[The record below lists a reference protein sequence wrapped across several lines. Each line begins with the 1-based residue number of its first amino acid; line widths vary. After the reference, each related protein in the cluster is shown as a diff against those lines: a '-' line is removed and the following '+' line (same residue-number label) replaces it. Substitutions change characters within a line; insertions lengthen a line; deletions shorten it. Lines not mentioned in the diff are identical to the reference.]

1 MYQGSAL
8 GYSQYDRDMAMYR
21 GDLGYM
27 WEWRDRVRDRSDV
40 RPQQGEVRY
49 IPNRYFNSM
58 NRGNPQDLMQVDMKR
73 GCENQMFDTSDRV
86 SQMNEGYGYPQ
97 RVNPMMRVDQTRG
110 QPLQPLQP
118 MQPLQPLQP
127 AMQERQGNN
136 PFWINESGRSN
147 YLYRCEEGVR
157 HRMRQG
163 DHGTSSRRREEAV

>member
-8 GYSQYDRDMAMYR
+8 DYSQYDRDMAMYR

-27 WEWRDRVRDRSDV
+27 WEWRDHVRDRSEV
-40 RPQQGEVRY
+40 RPQQSEVRY

-58 NRGNPQDLMQVDMKR
+58 NRGNPQDLMQVEEKR
-73 GCENQMFDTSDRV
+73 VCENQMFDNSDRV

-97 RVNPMMRVDQTRG
+97 RVNPMMRVDQTHV

-118 MQPLQPLQP
+118 LQPTLQP
-127 AMQERQGNN
+127 TLQERQMNN
-136 PFWINESGRSN
+136 PFWINESGRSD
-147 YLYRCEEGVR
+147 YLYGCEEGVR

-163 DHGTSSRRREEAV
+163 DHGASSRRREEAV